1 MSDRISARIDPDI
14 KKRAA
19 DVFAQL
25 GISEGEAIRMFYRQ
39 VDLQQGLP
47 FAVKIP
53 NEETIAAMA
62 EIENAGDTL
71 SRFSSAEDLY
81 QSWMD
86 EEG

>member
-1 MSDRISARIDPDI
+1 MSERISARIDPDI

-19 DVFAQL
+19 DVFDQL

-53 NEETIAAMA
+53 NEETIAAMNEDPA
-62 EIENAGDTL
+62 KMKSFRSVEELFSDLEND
-71 SRFSSAEDLY
+71 ED
-81 QSWMD
+81 D
-86 EEG
+86 